1 MGYLFGSEDE
11 ENADSDSRE
20 GAYRSCAGTPQK
32 GGEGRLEERR
42 EGASEQGRRAR
53 QTGDRH
59 SFLFDGHSLG
69 IRPPTPHCQSTTT
82 MNGNRLRKRCSSDTR
97 GSHPRKRSELPPVGG
112 HSVLS
117 LDVSYPPG
125 NAMAYFGTEL
135 TYATKYLHLEKM
147 R

>member
-53 QTGDRH
+53 QTRDRH
-59 SFLFDGHSLG
+59 GFLFDGHSLG
-69 IRPPTPHCQSTTT
+69 IKPPHCQSTTT